1 MKEMYLEIR
10 EQYEL
15 KAWVV
20 KKIVRDFKDGIS
32 IERLV
37 QYTVLDRDIVEDI
50 IRRWMVAWEKK
61 Q

>member
-32 IERLV
+32 IQDV
-37 QYTVLDRDIVEDI
+37 ANATMLDPDIVEDI
-50 IRRWMVAWEKK
+50 IRRWMVAWEEK

>member
-1 MKEMYLEIR
+1 MKEMYEEIR
-10 EQYEL
+10 KRYNL
-15 KAWVV
+15 KVWTT

-50 IRRWMVAWEKK
+50 IRRWMVAWEK